1 MAATSANR
9 PPTLEAVK
17 RIKSI
22 RNMGIAIILVEHDM
36 KVIMGVS
43 DKITVLSYG
52 RKIAEGLPHEIRQNP
67 QSLRPTWGA
76 NPAA

>member
-1 MAATSANR
+1 
-9 PPTLEAVK
+9 
-17 RIKSI
+17 
-22 RNMGIAIILVEHDM
+22 MGIAIILVEHDM